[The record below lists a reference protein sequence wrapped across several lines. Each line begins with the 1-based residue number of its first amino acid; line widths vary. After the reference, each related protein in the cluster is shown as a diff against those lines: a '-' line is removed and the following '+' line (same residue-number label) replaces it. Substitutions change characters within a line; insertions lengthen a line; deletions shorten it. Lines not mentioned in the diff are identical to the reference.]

1 MASKFGVPGITEDEP
16 ESEDPYSPSGGHGLA
31 EGENIG
37 VDPSLLRKTSGYLW
51 KRASDSKKWKKRFF
65 ALKHQL
71 RHKND
76 PYELYYFSKPT
87 DSTPKAIIVLDGAE
101 VVAEA
106 RNAKEKG
113 VKYEF
118 QLYVAG
124 GTMVELY
131 AENQQERQDWLDT
144 LGAVIQAH
152 RRRMHVGGGA
162 GKGAL
167 STGGASGGLYNIDVT
182 PDQAQSCEAFGPGLF
197 GAEAGTSTTF
207 TIQATDAGGQPMTEG
222 GMPFTATLEN
232 EDYLY
237 NVQVLDNNDGTY
249 SSTYAISAPGDYSL
263 ALKLNDEHHIFGS
276 PFAVRVSPANADA
289 RQCVARGDG
298 LIIAKSMETS
308 YFVIEARDK
317 LGNMRNVGND
327 PFEVSVAGP
336 SILKGLQDNSD
347 GTYSCAFEVTATADT
362 IAQVPDAVTINV
374 QIGGKHLPGSPFKPN
389 LEPPDGNWEV
399 VDEGKSA
406 LPVPPISP
414 NKGRTALSSPMSS
427 PTNKLPVQTGGQP
440 SPFKSPA
447 SRHKDGGL
455 MSTVMGASYN
465 SNNPSSPMPPAEQSS
480 PPILSGHGTGA
491 QNHSTK
497 GKLAAARAKAHATQ
511 KRKTMLSSKSLSPM
525 AKSPPKANLTVDT
538 GAGGANAPPSDLNG
552 EEKIVWNSALG
563 LMSDPQVLPL
573 FESHSSHLMLVF
585 DYYSGD
591 SGKSSGRAVK
601 TLALGASAGQHKG
614 GLQLC
619 LDYDIVPSFL
629 TKKEVRSAYTVVSRM
644 MGGGAAKADGLDFGG
659 FIQLLGLLSVMAL
672 GKPNFQHMYPSNAKK
687 VGVLLDVWGLADP
700 IRLQMAIGHKN

>member
-1 MASKFGVPGITEDEP
+1 M
-16 ESEDPYSPSGGHGLA
+16 
-31 EGENIG
+31 
-37 VDPSLLRKTSGYLW
+37 
-51 KRASDSKKWKKRFF
+51 
-65 ALKHQL
+65 
-71 RHKND
+71 
-76 PYELYYFSKPT
+76 YYFSKPT

-152 RRRMHVGGGA
+152 RRRMHVGGGT

-182 PDQAQSCEAFGPGLF
+182 GDQAQSSEAFGPGLF

-207 TIQATDAGGQPMTEG
+207 TIQATDQSGQPMTSG

-232 EDYLY
+232 DSHLY

-249 SSTYAISAPGDYSL
+249 SSTYAISSPGDYSL

-276 PFAVRVSPANADA
+276 PFAVRVSPANADN

-327 PFEVSVAGP
+327 PFE
-336 SILKGLQDNSD
+336 GLQDNSD

-374 QIGGKHLPGSPFKPN
+374 QIGGKHLPGSPFKPR
-389 LEPPDGNWEV
+389 LEPPEGNWEV

-406 LPVPPISP
+406 LPISP
-414 NKGRTALSSPMSS
+414 VSPKNGRSALTSPMSS
-427 PTNKLPVQTGGQP
+427 PNNKLPVQTGGQP
-440 SPFKSPA
+440 LSPFGKSPT
-447 SRHKDGGL
+447 RPKDGGL
-455 MSTVMGASYN
+455 LSTIIGASYN

-480 PPILSGHGTGA
+480 PPVLAGHGSGA

-511 KRKTMLSSKSLSPM
+511 KRKTLLSSKPLSPM
-525 AKSPPKANLTVDT
+525 NSLKKSPPKANNNLTVET
-538 GAGGANAPPSDLNG
+538 GAGGANAAPSDLNG
-552 EEKIVWNSALG
+552 EEKACWNSALG

-585 DYYSGD
+585 DYYSG
-591 SGKSSGRAVK
+591 SSGSSNGRSVK
-601 TLALGASAGQHKG
+601 TLSLGGSAGTHKG

-629 TKKEVRSAYTVVSRM
+629 TKKEVRSAYTVVNRM
-644 MGGGAAKADGLDFGG
+644 MGGSTDLGLDFGG